1 MASSNNNKSV
11 MPDNA
16 WDRGLE
22 MRKSVV
28 GKEYVE
34 ASLAKGTSEYTQPM
48 QQYVTEVGWGA
59 FWTRPGLEKKQRS
72 LLSMSAIKQAHKS
85 PRADDT
91 KTLECSSL

>member
-1 MASSNNNKSV
+1 MASSNNKSV

-16 WDRGLE
+16 WEKGLE

-72 LLSMSAIKQAHKS
+72 LLSTFRL
-85 PRADDT
+85 PGTNDVR
-91 KTLECSSL
+91 